1 MVLHKGAAMTTR
13 CLILPAMI
21 MTFFVS
27 FAEKEK
33 RRGTYQITPM
43 QIYQIARQVDKEF
56 SALHPD
62 FHYDNMFQLVLGTIA
77 ASKGLG
83 FIKYCAD
90 IRDRALVENLG
101 YQQLQFTTM
110 EDLKWSCALS
120 IVCTYIYYKHK
131 AIKFKPESDP
141 AIRWKRY
148 YNTIAGKGRPEHY
161 RNKYALYVTPLL
173 KEIQNENS
181 DRQFL
186 QRNSKQYARKPDP
199 RHRQIIMSPSQE
211 KG

>member
-1 MVLHKGAAMTTR
+1 
-13 CLILPAMI
+13 
-21 MTFFVS
+21 
-27 FAEKEK
+27 
-33 RRGTYQITPM
+33 M

-77 ASKGLG
+77 VETNFGTAYRNRYGITQITSKGLG